1 MALIRADLTM
11 PSVAEM
17 FPLTRRRRV
26 VRPCGTAAAYR
37 RHYRRG
43 GDELPVDEVC
53 AAWHRKE
60 QRSFRKA
67 KRKRNR

>member
-1 MALIRADLTM
+1 MALINADLTM

-43 GDELPVDEVC
+43 GSELPVDLDC
-53 AAWHRKE
+53 AAWHAEDERRRRRR
-60 QRSFRKA
+60 QP
-67 KRKRNR
+67 